1 MDNGVAVLL
10 GALLAIV
17 GGLLF
22 RSMEAT
28 HQQRAWF
35 RDRLREAAEQF
46 LAEAEEH
53 LRTSGYVLGGNTP
66 TSGHVEN
73 VEMRLAVDIS
83 RLRFV
88 APESVLKA
96 ANEVTTK
103 VKAALKVAKSGQ
115 KSWGPTLEGDEEKQK
130 AAKMVAEAAI
140 NEANLEL
147 RRFVDLV
154 KGELGKG

>member
-115 KSWGPTLEGDEEKQK
+115 KSWGPTLEGD
-130 AAKMVAEAAI
+130 
-140 NEANLEL
+140 
-147 RRFVDLV
+147 
-154 KGELGKG
+154 